1 MDSKTFNSIIGFW
14 LNIAVILTLL
24 LCLAL
29 SVINTIYYK
38 KLADDN
44 GSTSISY
51 DTANSFYAVNLVLSI
66 MTFLVLIM
74 YFFKSIVVTIFFMI
88 FLILTVT
95 GIVAVSITNTIYYKK
110 LWDDNGSMTNTV
122 SGKTGKLLFFFNL
135 TLSIVS
141 LIVFLIFLYRWYNVY
156 NVVQEE
162 EKSMKKT
169 DMLRNV
175 RGYNMEV
182 RNLTPEEIRGKMY
195 RATTPKVRQRF
206 SPRGYN
212 RLSPID
218 EEIPDDEQE
227 KAMITGTPL
236 PKMMS
241 PPINPDNS
249 PNIFSPY
256 VGNENT
262 ILKDKSMGSE
272 IDIYPKDED
281 IVSENTIRTLDF
293 GKNDQKRTYQVI
305 GSYESVSDY
314 I

>member
-24 LCLAL
+24 LCLSL

-74 YFFKSIVVTIFFMI
+74 YFFKRIVVTIFFMI

-110 LWDDNGSMTNTV
+110 LWDDNGSTNDAV

-162 EKSMKKT
+162 EKSAKT
-169 DMLRNV
+169 TAMLRNV

-182 RNLTPEEIRGKMY
+182 RNLTPEEISEQIY

-206 SPRGYN
+206 APRGYN
-212 RLSPID
+212 RLSPIK
-218 EEIPDDEQE
+218 EEVKEIPDDEEE
-227 KAMITGTPL
+227 KAMVTGTPL
-236 PKMMS
+236 PNMMS
-241 PPINPDNS
+241 PPMSIIKPDNS

-256 VGNENT
+256 GRNENT
-262 ILKDKSMGSE
+262 ILKDEGVGSE
-272 IDIYPKDED
+272 
-281 IVSENTIRTLDF
+281 TIRTLDF
-293 GKNDQKRTYQVI
+293 GKNDEERTYQVI
-305 GSYESVSDY
+305 GSYESDSDY
-314 I
+314 

>member
-156 NVVQEE
+156 DVVQEE
-162 EKSMKKT
+162 EKSMKTT

-175 RGYNMEV
+175 R
-182 RNLTPEEIRGKMY
+182 NLTPDEIKKQIYGV
-195 RATTPKVRQRF
+195 TTPTPNVQQQF
-206 SPRGYN
+206 APN

-218 EEIPDDEQE
+218 EEITNDEIPDDEIPNDEQE
-227 KAMITGTPL
+227 KAMLT
-236 PKMMS
+236 
-241 PPINPDNS
+241 
-249 PNIFSPY
+249 
-256 VGNENT
+256 ENT
-262 ILKDKSMGSE
+262 
-272 IDIYPKDED
+272 
-281 IVSENTIRTLDF
+281 
-293 GKNDQKRTYQVI
+293 
-305 GSYESVSDY
+305 Y
-314 I
+314 IIN